1 MPSERPGGRTGL
13 TAVVAM
19 GTNRVIGDG
28 RAQPWHIAEDLQRF
42 KALTTGGVL
51 LMGRRTWDAI
61 GRALPGRTTVVV
73 SRDPGFRVEHDRVR
87 VARSVEDALRYA
99 GEAGG
104 RGFVAGGGEVYRL
117 FWDRTDRLEVTVVDD
132 EPSGDTTF
140 PEIDPTRW
148 RRVSSEPREG
158 FRFDTW
164 HRVG

>member
-1 MPSERPGGRTGL
+1 MPSEPAGGRTGL

-28 RAQPWHIAEDLQRF
+28 RTQPWHIAEDLQRF

-51 LMGRRTWDAI
+51 LMGRRTWEAI

-73 SRDPGFRVEHDRVR
+73 SRDPDFRVEHDRVR
-87 VARSVEDALRYA
+87 VARTAEEALRYA
-99 GEAGG
+99 REAGG
-104 RGFVAGGGEVYRL
+104 PGFVVGGGEVYRL

-132 EPSGDTTF
+132 EPAGATTF

-148 RRVSSEPREG
+148 QRVGTEPREG
-158 FRFDTW
+158 YRFESW
-164 HRVG
+164 QRSG